1 MSRHSLY
8 GQRAGVNTLTN
19 RFQGFGYE
27 AWNPGSPGNKIIL
40 PDPNTVALFDDF
52 EGDVV
57 ADQWNFVEGTDN
69 TTSDGAISAAV
80 NGLFLLTGGD
90 SAGTVAADAAELN
103 RELNWQARQN
113 LWFHTRVKLASIA
126 SVSCFFGFTD
136 TKSLEQAVYSAG
148 SGNTLT
154 SDATDAVG
162 FMFDTAMTAAN
173 WWAVGVAND
182 VDATAQNLAVAPV
195 ADTWE
200 TFSIQLTYAPAA
212 SNAIY
217 ADFYRNGRPIGSKMT
232 AACRYNIALTP
243 CFLVRP
249 KSAVAGKTMSID
261 YVNVAGDRI

>member
-8 GQRAGVNTLTN
+8 GSNAGWDFTRNK
-19 RFQGFGYE
+19 FQAKGYS
-27 AWNPGSPGNKIIL
+27 AYDPANPGNKIIL
-40 PDPNTVALFDDF
+40 PDANTVAFFDDF

-57 ADQWNFVEGTDN
+57 ADQWNFTEGTDS

-80 NGLFLLTGGD
+80 NGLFLLTPGD
-90 SAGTVAADAAELN
+90 SAGTVAADGSQLN

-113 LWFHTRVKLASIA
+113 LWFHTRLKLAAIT

-136 TKSLEQAVYSAG
+136 TKALEQAIYSAG

-154 SDATDAVG
+154 TDATDAVG
-162 FMFDTAMTAAN
+162 FMFDTAMTAVN

-195 ADTWE
+195 ADTWA
-200 TFSIQLTYAPAA
+200 TFSIQLNYDPVANGIA
-212 SNAIY
+212 
-217 ADFYRNGRPIGSKMT
+217 ADFYYNGQPIGSKMS

-261 YVNVAGDRI
+261 YINVAGDRI

>member
-1 MSRHSLY
+1 MSLHSIY
-8 GQRAGVNTLTN
+8 GRRL
-19 RFQGFGYE
+19 GFDTIRNKAQALGYS
-27 AWNPGSPGNKIIL
+27 AFDPANPGNKIIM
-40 PDPNTVALFDDF
+40 PDANTVAFFDDF

-136 TKSLEQAVYSAG
+136 TKSLEQAIYSAG
-148 SGNTLT
+148 SVNTIT
-154 SDATDAVG
+154 TDATDAVG
-162 FMFDTAMTAAN
+162 FFFDTAMSTVN
-173 WWAVGVAND
+173 WWAAGVAND
-182 VDATAQNLAVAPV
+182 VDATHQNLGVAPV

-200 TFSIQLTYAPAA
+200 TFSIQLNYDPVT
-212 SNAIY
+212 NAIA
-217 ADFYRNGRPIGSKMT
+217 ADFYRNGQRIGSKMS